1 MPVISRRPGANQPLG
16 IALIVLSGL
25 LFASLDNTTR
35 HLGATLPVLLM
46 LWFRYGF
53 QALAMAI
60 WLAIS
65 RRRPGGADFAVSQR
79 VFQVIRGAL
88 LLATS
93 GFSFYGLQWIPAAEF
108 TAINMLTPV
117 FVTVLAAWLLRE
129 RVSPLRWAMV
139 FGGFAGALIVM
150 RPGSGAFGWA
160 VLFPLAAACTY
171 AAFQVLT
178 SKLAGMESPYT
189 THFYTG
195 LVGVVLTTP
204 VLWLSS
210 VDVIGALRNAT
221 AFEYLQLFG
230 IGLFGTAGHL
240 LLILALGLA
249 PASRLMPFAYCQI
262 ASAAAIGWLV
272 FGYLPDGWAW
282 VGMAVVA
289 VCGGASAWLNVRE
302 ATARDRPT
310 SPTAIDATAD

>member
-1 MPVISRRPGANQPLG
+1 MPVAFRRPRANLSLG

-46 LWFRYGF
+46 LWFRYAF

-65 RRRPGGADFAVSQR
+65 RRRAAGAGFAVKQPL
-79 VFQVIRGAL
+79 FQAIRGAL

-93 GFSFYGLQWIPAAEF
+93 GFSFFGLQSIPAAEF

-117 FVTVLAAWLLRE
+117 FVTLLAAWLLHE
-129 RVSPLRWAMV
+129 RVSALRWAMV
-139 FGGFAGALIVM
+139 FGGFTGALIVM

-195 LVGVVLTTP
+195 LVGTLLATP
-204 VLWLSS
+204 LLWFSP
-210 VDVIGALRNAT
+210 VDVLATLRGASAV
-221 AFEYLQLFG
+221 EVLQLAG
-230 IGLFGTAGHL
+230 LGLFGTAGHL

-272 FGYLPDGWAW
+272 FGYLPDRWAW
-282 VGMAVVA
+282 IGMAVVA

-302 ATARDRPT
+302 AAARARPP
-310 SPTAIDATAD
+310 SPTTLDATAD

>member
-1 MPVISRRPGANQPLG
+1 MPVAFRRPRANLSLG

-46 LWFRYGF
+46 LWFRYAF

-65 RRRPGGADFAVSQR
+65 RRRAGGAGFAVKQPL
-79 VFQVIRGAL
+79 FQAIRGAL

-93 GFSFYGLQWIPAAEF
+93 GFSFFGLQSIPAAEF

-117 FVTVLAAWLLRE
+117 FVTLLAAWLLHE
-129 RVSPLRWAMV
+129 RVSALRWAMV
-139 FGGFAGALIVM
+139 FGGFTGALIVM

-195 LVGVVLTTP
+195 LVGTLLATP
-204 VLWLSS
+204 LLWFSP
-210 VDVIGALRNAT
+210 VDMLATLRGASAV
-221 AFEYLQLFG
+221 EVLQLAG
-230 IGLFGTAGHL
+230 LGLFGTAGHL

-272 FGYLPDGWAW
+272 FGYLPDRWAW
-282 VGMAVVA
+282 IGMAVVA

-302 ATARDRPT
+302 AAARARPP
-310 SPTAIDATAD
+310 SPTTLDATAD

>member
-1 MPVISRRPGANQPLG
+1 MPAAFRRPSANLPLG
-16 IALIVLSGL
+16 IALIILSGG
-25 LFASLDNTTR
+25 LFAGLDNTTR

-46 LWFRYGF
+46 LWFRYAF

-60 WLAIS
+60 WLGVS
-65 RRRPGGADFAVSQR
+65 RLRPGGAGFAVRQPL
-79 VFQVIRGAL
+79 FQAIRGAL

-93 GFSFYGLQWIPAAEF
+93 GFSFFGLQWIPAAEF

-117 FVTVLAAWLLRE
+117 FVTLLAAWLLRE
-129 RVSPLRWAMV
+129 AVSPLRWAMV

-195 LVGVVLTTP
+195 LVGTLLATP
-204 VLWLSS
+204 LLWFSP
-210 VDVIGALRNAT
+210 VDPVSALRQAGPS
-221 AFEYLQLFG
+221 ELLQLV
-230 IGLFGTAGHL
+230 GLGVFGTSGHL

-249 PASRLMPFAYCQI
+249 PASRLMPFAYVQI
-262 ASAAAIGWLV
+262 ASAAVIGWLV
-272 FGYLPDGWAW
+272 FGYLPDRWAW
-282 VGMAVVA
+282 IGMAVVA

-302 ATARDRPT
+302 AAARERPPSRTAL
-310 SPTAIDATAD
+310 DARAG